1 MRPGGGGPTLPGVST
16 RPDDDLLF
24 PPPRPRWGD
33 LAAGIAVAFILIP
46 QALAYA
52 DIAGMPAANGLFAAT
67 LPPIAAALVASSP
80 YLQTG
85 PVAMTSLLTFGI
97 LSTLAAPGS
106 PEYVGLAAV
115 LALVVGV
122 IRLLI
127 GLVGAGVVS
136 YFMSQ
141 PVLRGFTSA
150 AALLI
155 VSSQLP
161 TALGSAPPD
170 GHLLFRAG
178 WSLAHPSSWHAAA
191 LAFAVAAVAVV
202 ALSSRIHPLFP
213 GVALVVVIGLV
224 VARASG
230 FDGPAVGALPTD
242 LPPFSLALPW
252 SRLGDLLLPG
262 VVIAL
267 VGFAEAAA
275 IAMTYAARDRARWNA
290 DREFAGQGLANLTAG
305 LFGGFP
311 VGGSFGRSSINRL
324 SGARTRWSGAITGL
338 AVLAFLPAAGILERL
353 PRSILAGIV
362 IAAVAPLLRPAEMWR
377 IFRYSPAQGTVGF
390 ATFGLTLA
398 LSPRI
403 DEAVL
408 IGIGMGVAVHL
419 VRELRVDVDAR
430 TEGDTLYIRPAGV
443 LYFGS
448 ANRLSEALLD
458 EIARHPEAMRLVV
471 DLSGIG
477 RLDYTGAM
485 ALRSL
490 ADQARDAG
498 MEVEVIGVTPPS
510 RRIIDSVWHDRPG
523 GLPGWRDLLKRARRR

>member
-1 MRPGGGGPTLPGVST
+1 VTA
-16 RPDDDLLF
+16 RPDPNPLF

-33 LAAGIAVAFILIP
+33 LAAGIAVAFVLIP

-52 DIAGMPAANGLFAAT
+52 DIAGMPPAAGLFAAT
-67 LPPIAAALVASSP
+67 LPLVAAALVASSP

-85 PVAMTSLLTFGI
+85 PVAMTALLTFGI
-97 LSTLAAPGS
+97 LSTLADPGS
-106 PEYVGLAAV
+106 PEYIGLAAL
-115 LALVVGV
+115 LALVVGA

-161 TALGSAPPD
+161 TALGVVPPE

-178 WSLAHPSSWHAAA
+178 WALGHPSSWHGGA
-191 LAFAVAAVAVV
+191 LAFAVAAVIVV
-202 ALSSRIHPLFP
+202 ALSGRIHPLFP

-224 VARASG
+224 VARAAG
-230 FDGPAVGALPTD
+230 FEGPAVGSLPSD

-267 VGFAEAAA
+267 VGFAESAA
-275 IAMTYAARDRARWNA
+275 IAMTYAARDRTPWNA
-290 DREFAGQGLANLTAG
+290 DREFAGQGLANVAAG

-324 SGARTRWSGAITGL
+324 SGARTRWSGAVSGL
-338 AVLAFLPAAGILERL
+338 AVLAFLPFASVLDSL

-362 IAAVAPLLRPAEMWR
+362 IAAVAPLVRPDDLWR

-398 LSPRI
+398 LAPRI

-408 IGIGMGVAVHL
+408 IGIGMGILVHL
-419 VRELRVDVDAR
+419 VRELRVDVDVR
-430 TEGDTLYIRPAGV
+430 TDGDTLVIRPAGV

-448 ANRLSEALLD
+448 AHRLSEALLG
-458 EIARHPEAMRLVV
+458 EIARHPHSTRLVI
-471 DLSGIG
+471 DLAGVG
-477 RLDYTGAM
+477 RLDYTGAV

-490 ADQARDAG
+490 GDQARDAG
-498 MEVEVIGVTPPS
+498 LDVDLVGVT
-510 RRIIDSVWHDRPG
+510 RATHRIIDRVWYDRPA
-523 GLPGWRDLLKRARRR
+523 GLPRWRDLLKRARRG